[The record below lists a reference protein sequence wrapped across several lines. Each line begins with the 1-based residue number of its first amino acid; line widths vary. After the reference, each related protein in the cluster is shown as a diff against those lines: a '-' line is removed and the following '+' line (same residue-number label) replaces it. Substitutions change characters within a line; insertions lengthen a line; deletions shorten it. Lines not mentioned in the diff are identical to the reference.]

1 MNAAPALPLAVIISG
16 RGSNMVAIARAC
28 AAGQINA
35 RVARVITDQPGAG
48 GIALARELG
57 LEVSVVPARD
67 HANRSA
73 FEDALHTAIDTSG
86 AKLVVLAGFM
96 RILSPQ
102 FTQAYAG
109 ALLNIHPSL
118 LPLHPGLHTH
128 ERALQAGDREH
139 GATVHYVISELDA
152 GPRVLQARVPVLPGD
167 TPASLSARVQAQ
179 EHIIYPRVIG
189 WIAAGRLR
197 LEGGTVLFDGQA
209 LAEPLNLESGA

>member
-1 MNAAPALPLAVIISG
+1 MSAAPALPLAVIISG

-35 RVARVITDQPGAG
+35 RVARVIADRPGAG
-48 GIALARELG
+48 GIALARELE
-57 LEVSVVPARD
+57 LEVSVVPAHD
-67 HANRSA
+67 YANRSA
-73 FEDALHTAIDTSG
+73 FEDALHTAIDNSG

-118 LPLHPGLHTH
+118 LPRHPGLHTH

-139 GATVHYVISELDA
+139 GATVHFVSGELDA

-167 TPASLSARVQAQ
+167 TPDSLSARVQAQ
-179 EHIIYPRVIG
+179 EHIIYPRVVG

-197 LEGGTVLFDGQA
+197 LEGNTVRFDGKT
-209 LAEPLNLESGA
+209 LAEPLDLASGA